1 MTQEEISKQIGKSRP
16 AIANSLRLL
25 QLPKEIKDMIAAGKI
40 TQGHA
45 RALLAIEGEKRQL
58 EVAGKIIN
66 QQLNVRQIEKLAK
79 DTKQKEKVEALP
91 DKYQI
96 EINQLEERL
105 KTALGTKVTIQHKSN
120 RGKIEI
126 EYYSNEELDRIL
138 DLLEK

>member
-1 MTQEEISKQIGKSRP
+1 
-16 AIANSLRLL
+16 
-25 QLPKEIKDMIAAGKI
+25 MIAAGKI

-96 EINQLEERL
+96 EIN
-105 KTALGTKVTIQHKSN
+105 HKS
-120 RGKIEI
+120 
-126 EYYSNEELDRIL
+126 YDTT
-138 DLLEK
+138 